1 MAMGDRAAEVVL
13 ILAGV
18 VKVVLPTGNGSDVIA
33 GLYGPG
39 ELLGEIGV
47 LFHQSR
53 SAAVIGHQDGIA
65 VHVAGSEF
73 RELTYQ
79 DRDVRA
85 FVDMTQHQRLHNAD
99 RRQVAVASMDVMS
112 RVTAQLLDWAEEYGE
127 WVGGAVI
134 VRGLSHRDL
143 AGAVLA
149 SEKHVDAVLR
159 DLRVAALVR
168 TSRLC
173 FVIPSPSR
181 LRSWSNDTQR

>member
-1 MAMGDRAAEVVL
+1 MAMGDRADEVVL
-13 ILAGV
+13 IEVGV
-18 VKVVLPTGNGSDVIA
+18 VKVVLPTGAGSDVIA

-47 LFHQSR
+47 LFQESR
-53 SAAVIGHQDGIA
+53 SAAVIGHQNGFA
-65 VHVAGSEF
+65 FHVAGSEF

-85 FVDMTQHQRLHNAD
+85 FVDVTQHQRLHNAD

-112 RVTAQLLDWAEEYGE
+112 RVIAQLLDWAEKYGE
-127 WVGGAVI
+127 RVGSSVV

-149 SEKHVDAVLR
+149 SEKHVDAVLH
-159 DLRVAALVR
+159 DLRAAALVR

-173 FVIPSPSR
+173 FVIPSPGR
-181 LRSWSNDTQR
+181 LRSWSAT